1 MIQDA
6 SRRRVQPARSATI
19 AGSATAVIMSSR
31 PARNTPVP
39 SRARSTYDSRRVRV
53 VWACTPGS
61 VGAIT
66 SRGFPQDPA
75 LRYAPPMS
83 AWFATISCQTG

>member
-1 MIQDA
+1 MIHDA

-39 SRARSTYDSRRVRV
+39 STARSTYDSRRGRV
-53 VWACTPGS
+53 VLGLHARECR
-61 VGAIT
+61 AIT
-66 SRGFPQDPA
+66 PRGFPQVPA